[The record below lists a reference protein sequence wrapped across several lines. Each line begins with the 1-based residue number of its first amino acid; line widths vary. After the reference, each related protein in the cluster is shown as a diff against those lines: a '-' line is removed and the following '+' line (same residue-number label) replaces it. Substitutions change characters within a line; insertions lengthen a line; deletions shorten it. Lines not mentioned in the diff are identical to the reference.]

1 MKGISIIIVNYNS
14 GSFIS
19 ECIGSIVDSIKVPY
33 EVIVWDNDSSDHSMS
48 MLTEKFGQLTQLITH
63 LGNENL
69 GFAKGNNR
77 AAALAKYDFFHFLN
91 PDTLVNPQLN
101 SDYELILKENS
112 DDIYVN
118 SLLEKDGSHLVSKHL
133 LPLFGNYMRA
143 LFNVGEK
150 KYWNIGASLAMKK
163 STFESIGRW
172 AEDYFMYTEDMEVFF
187 VADKK
192 NIKVQYLD
200 TKIVHIGKVSS
211 GNRWSSFQRALV
223 IEKSFK
229 HFYFKY
235 NMCYQYYMVRML
247 QLLYI
252 LIKEP
257 TSFLVSLRAF
267 LSVGFRK
274 TSPKQPL

>member
-19 ECIGSIVDSIKVPY
+19 ECVGSIVDAIKVPF
-33 EVIVWDNDSSDHSMS
+33 EIIVWDNYSTDNSMS
-48 MLTEKFGQLTQLITH
+48 ILEEKFGHHPNLITH
-63 LGNENL
+63 AGKDNL
-69 GFAKGNNR
+69 GFAKGNNQ
-77 AAALAKYDFFHFLN
+77 AAALAKYEYFHFLN
-91 PDTLVNPQLN
+91 PDTLVNPNLN

-133 LPLFGNYMRA
+133 LPLFGNYIRA
-143 LFNVGEK
+143 IFNVGEK
-150 KYWNIGASLAMKK
+150 KYWNIGASLIMKK

-187 VADKK
+187 VADRKK
-192 NIKVQYLD
+192 ISVQYLD

-211 GNRWSSFQRALV
+211 GNRWSNFQRALV
-223 IEKSFK
+223 IERSFK

-235 NMCYQYYMVRML
+235 NMWYQYYLVRML
-247 QLLYI
+247 QLVYI
-252 LIKEP
+252 LLKEP
-257 TSFLVSLRAF
+257 ANFSVSARAF
-267 LSVGFRK
+267 MSVGFRK
-274 TSPKQPL
+274 TSPKHP

>member
-19 ECIGSIVDSIKVPY
+19 ECVGSIVDAIKVPY
-33 EVIVWDNDSSDHSMS
+33 EIIVWDNDSGDNSMA
-48 MLTEKFGQLTQLITH
+48 MLTDKFGHLPQLIIQ
-63 LGNENL
+63 LGKENL

-77 AAALAKYDFFHFLN
+77 AAELAKYEYFHFLN

-101 SDYELILKENS
+101 SDYEKILNDNS
-112 DDIYVN
+112 GDIYVN

-133 LPLFGNYMRA
+133 LPLFSNYMRA
-143 LFNVGEK
+143 IFNVGEK
-150 KYWNIGASLAMKK
+150 KYWNIGASLIMKK

-172 AEDYFMYTEDMEVFF
+172 AEDYFMYTEDMEVFYL
-187 VADKK
+187 ADKK
-192 NIKVQYLD
+192 NINVQYLD

-211 GNRWSSFQRALV
+211 GNRWSNFQRALV
-223 IEKSFK
+223 IEKSLK

-235 NMCYQYYMVRML
+235 NMWHQYYLVRML
-247 QLLYI
+247 QFLYI

-257 TSFLVSLRAF
+257 ANFLVSVRAF
-267 LSVGFRK
+267 LTAGFNK
-274 TSPKQPL
+274 TSPKND

>member
-14 GSFIS
+14 GNFIS
-19 ECIGSIVDSIKVPY
+19 ECVGSIVDAIKVPY
-33 EVIVWDNDSSDHSMS
+33 EIIVWDNDSSDNSMA
-48 MLTEKFGQLTQLITH
+48 MLAEKFGHLPQLITH
-63 LGNENL
+63 LGKDNL

-77 AAALAKYDFFHFLN
+77 ASALAKYDFFHFLN

-101 SDYELILKENS
+101 LDYELILKENS
-112 DDIYVN
+112 GDIYVN

-133 LPLFGNYMRA
+133 LPLFSNYMRA
-143 LFNVGEK
+143 IFNVGVK
-150 KYWNIGASLAMKK
+150 KYWNIGASLIMKK

-172 AEDYFMYTEDMEVFF
+172 AEDYFMYTEDMEVFY

-211 GNRWSSFQRALV
+211 GNRWSNFQRALV
-223 IEKSFK
+223 IEKSLK

-235 NMCYQYYMVRML
+235 NMWYQYYWVRKL

-252 LIKEP
+252 LLKEP
-257 TSFLVSLRAF
+257 SGFLVSLRAF

-274 TSPKQPL
+274 TSPKHP